1 MRKWVFTLLVV
12 SLSVVAFVGL
22 TWGFYYDWPDY
33 VHVDYGV
40 PLTWATHT
48 LSTIIGPPKA
58 PWSVDIVGLQ
68 LDLIFWLG
76 LIVAS
81 AFVGR
86 IIECK

>member
-1 MRKWVFTLLVV
+1 M
-12 SLSVVAFVGL
+12 AFVAL
-22 TWGFYYDWPDY
+22 TWGFGYNWPDY

-40 PLTWATHT
+40 PLTWSTHT

-58 PWSVDIVGLQ
+58 PWSVDVVGLQ

-81 AFVGR
+81 AIGER
-86 IIECK
+86 MIESRHTNRAPRGKN